1 MSTTRTTSR
10 PQVLSAA
17 TLQGDP
23 VKNRQNEDLG
33 KIEDFMLDLASGR
46 IAYCVLSFGGVLGLG
61 NKLFAVPWSA
71 FALDTERHCFILNAS
86 KDRLKSAPGFD
97 KNSWPDMA
105 DPEWVATVSGF
116 YGPVPRGGE

>member
-1 MSTTRTTSR
+1 MSTTHTTSR
-10 PQVLSAA
+10 PRVLSAA
-17 TLQGDP
+17 TLKGDP

-97 KNSWPDMA
+97 KSNWPDMA
-105 DPEWVATVSGF
+105 DPEWIASVSGF
-116 YGPVPRGGE
+116 YRSDSRGGA